1 MRRLV
6 WLLPAFIELV
16 VGCGSIGTG
25 ERTIIRH
32 HTSSNLQVR
41 YFPSLTTNE
50 DSLGERVR
58 IYSGHGQPTFTSQY
72 ECFRLRRYNNFTS
85 YMANKYGAKK
95 DFKAAKLS
103 ILVRDIET
111 TPFHSPELDLEAR
124 KAVAGIHANSNLS
137 KEERIERAESL
148 SSAYVDVPKLPYRKA
163 LKRYKGDLEVNHYFP
178 RIQIDFS
185 ADLLSDSNLD
195 RFSQLAMLILIPE
208 SDFNKGVRFINFSP
222 KGADIAEFTR
232 GELTQQSQLTA
243 RATAQAAEPSTKIAS
258 LSGELSYTA
267 TETFVRELKDALE
280 KRTVGIVEN
289 GRGFL
294 VQLRAIRQM
303 RIGGTY
309 TFDLML
315 EIPSLPEITA
325 GLRDYYTAEPVS
337 KVVEPEVILLAV
349 VRHVHDRGT
358 TGWINSVPESEND
371 DVYEQVVVEEL
382 QNISVWNFN
391 DIPFGKRRPPL
402 HTFTAKV
409 LTNRKDARFA
419 IFDAK
424 GRMLAHGTG
433 EEAELSIPNDT
444 DHGIEGELRF
454 LSIVNT
460 PAEGTVT
467 NLEAK
472 PSMFMIKAPAGESS
486 TETFVST
493 YMAP

>member
-1 MRRLV
+1 
-6 WLLPAFIELV
+6 
-16 VGCGSIGTG
+16 
-25 ERTIIRH
+25 
-32 HTSSNLQVR
+32 
-41 YFPSLTTNE
+41 
-50 DSLGERVR
+50 
-58 IYSGHGQPTFTSQY
+58 
-72 ECFRLRRYNNFTS
+72 
-85 YMANKYGAKK
+85 MANKYGGKK

-103 ILVRDIET
+103 ILVRDVET
-111 TPFHSPELDLEAR
+111 TPLHSPELDLEAR
-124 KAVAGIHANSNLS
+124 KAVAGIHTNSNLS
-137 KEERIERAESL
+137 KEERMERAQSL
-148 SSAYVDVPKLPYRKA
+148 SSAYVDVPKVPYRIA

-208 SDFNKGVRFINFSP
+208 CEFKKGVRFIDFSP

-243 RATAQAAEPSTKIAS
+243 RATAQAAEPFTKIAS
-258 LSGELSYTA
+258 LGGELSYTA

-294 VQLRAIRQM
+294 VQLRAIRQL

-315 EIPSLPEITA
+315 EIPSLPEITPEVA
-325 GLRDYYTAEPVS
+325 DYYIAEPVS
-337 KVVEPEVILLAV
+337 KAVEPEIILLAV

-382 QNISVWNFN
+382 QNVSVWQFN
-391 DIPFGKRRPPL
+391 DIPLGQRRPPP
-402 HTFTAKV
+402 HTFTARV
-409 LTNRKDARFA
+409 STNRKDARFA

-424 GRMLAHGTG
+424 GHILAHGTG
-433 EEAELSIPNDT
+433 EEAELSIPNNT
-444 DHGIEGELRF
+444 GHGIEGELRF
-454 LSIVNT
+454 LPVVNT
-460 PAEGTVT
+460 PAEGNAT

-472 PSMFMIKAPAGESS
+472 PSKFLIEVPAGESRI
-486 TETFVST
+486 ETFVTT